1 MGWKVS
7 AFPPNTLVSVSRFA
21 GQKAGRVWELF
32 FFSTSRTSSAG
43 RPGRGQE
50 CQCFVAGTHT
60 HLPHPVCTL
69 KGEIKTL
76 LIPCCRGDLG
86 VEQTREQGGR
96 MIPPSENRTGEGKLT
111 YGKGH

>member
-1 MGWKVS
+1 MGAVFLFDFKDFVC
-7 AFPPNTLVSVSRFA
+7 
-21 GQKAGRVWELF
+21 WEA
-32 FFSTSRTSSAG
+32 RE
-43 RPGRGQE
+43 RPGVPVLRGWN
-50 CQCFVAGTHT
+50 THT

-86 VEQTREQGGR
+86 VEQTGEQRGR